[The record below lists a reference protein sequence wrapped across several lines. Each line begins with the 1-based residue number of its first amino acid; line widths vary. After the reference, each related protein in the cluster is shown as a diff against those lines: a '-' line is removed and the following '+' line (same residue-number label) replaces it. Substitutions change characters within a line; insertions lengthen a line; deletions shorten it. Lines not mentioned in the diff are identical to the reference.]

1 MGEKKKKSYTLFQ
14 KKWTSVTKSKID
26 WSILIGPRYLIR
38 MEIRKRTIYPHG
50 LNKGIDSK
58 FQGYQIQQTPEEG
71 WKVQQSKC

>member
-1 MGEKKKKSYTLFQ
+1 
-14 KKWTSVTKSKID
+14 
-26 WSILIGPRYLIR
+26 

-71 WKVQQSKC
+71 WKVQQSKCEYKNQYEDTRPNRKA